1 MSTSDSPSSADDAVP
16 VWSASDDASVPVM
29 KIRIAQRRLS
39 QSGGRISQPGSTY
52 AGDTVHPTS
61 SPSAAQGRRWLT
73 GKDIAGHLGTTESWV
88 MDRAREGVL
97 PSHKVGH
104 YRFFLLEEVE
114 DAILAL

>member
-1 MSTSDSPSSADDAVP
+1 MSTDDSLSSADDAAP

-39 QSGGRISQPGSTY
+39 QSGGWASQPGSTH
-52 AGDTVHPTS
+52 AGDTVQPS
-61 SPSAAQGRRWLT
+61 STGVAQGRRWLT
-73 GKDIAGHLGTTESWV
+73 GKDIAGQLGTTESWV